1 MYSRWRWCVLLILSQ
16 EKRKVVEIPI
26 ERIVPNPSQP
36 RRIFVQTEL
45 DNLSNSIKES
55 GLLQPLTVRRLG
67 ANQYELIAGER
78 RLRACRIAG
87 FKTVSCIVNDCDE
100 KQSAIYAMLENLQR
114 QDLQLFEEAEG
125 IARLISE
132 WGVTQEEAAIRLG
145 KSQSAIAN
153 KLRLLKLSLDDRKK
167 IVEAGLTERHAR
179 ALLRIPNQAMRSKVL
194 DTIITNGYNVQRTD
208 AYIEQLLTLKEAE
221 VKPKSKG
228 KRTFIVKDIRIFMNT
243 INHAIETMKLS
254 GIHAVTHKCETE
266 DYIECIVRIP
276 KAKSSTAA
284 S

>member
-1 MYSRWRWCVLLILSQ
+1 MLILSQ

-153 KLRLLKLSLDDRKK
+153 KLRLLKLSLEDRKK

-221 VKPKSKG
+221 AKPKSK
-228 KRTFIVKDIRIFMNT
+228 
-243 INHAIETMKLS
+243 
-254 GIHAVTHKCETE
+254 
-266 DYIECIVRIP
+266 
-276 KAKSSTAA
+276 
-284 S
+284 

>member
-1 MYSRWRWCVLLILSQ
+1 MLILSQ
-16 EKRKVVEIPI
+16 EKRKVVEVPLD
-26 ERIVPNPSQP
+26 RIVPNPSQP
-36 RRIFVQTEL
+36 RRIFTQTEL
-45 DNLSNSIKES
+45 DNLSDSIKEN
-55 GLLQPLTVRRLG
+55 GLLQPLSVRRVG

-87 FKTVSCIVNDCDE
+87 YKTVSCIVNDCDE

-125 IARLISE
+125 ISRLIDE
-132 WGVTQEEAAIRLG
+132 WGVTQEEAAVRLG

-153 KLRLLKLSLDDRKK
+153 KLRLLKISLEDRKK

-179 ALLRIPNQAMRSKVL
+179 ALLRIPNEAMRTKVL
-194 DTIITNGYNVQRTD
+194 DTIIENGYNVQQTD
-208 AYIEQLLTLKEAE
+208 TYIQQLLTLKEAE
-221 VKPKSKG
+221 TKQKRKG

-254 GIHAVTHKCETE
+254 GIQAVTHKNETA

-276 KAKSSTAA
+276 KTKEKSTTVA

>member
-1 MYSRWRWCVLLILSQ
+1 MLILSQ

-45 DNLSNSIKES
+45 DNLSNSLKES

-125 IARLISE
+125 IARLISD

-153 KLRLLKLSLDDRKK
+153 KLRLLKLSDDVKFSLNQK
-167 IVEAGLTERHAR
+167 QITERHAR
-179 ALLRIPNQAMRSKVL
+179 AMLSLNEEKQQEVLREVL
-194 DTIITNGYNVQRTD
+194 KKKLTVADTERLIK
-208 AYIEQLLTLKEAE
+208 KEP
-221 VKPKSKG
+221 KPKKKKASAD
-228 KRTFIVKDIRIFMNT
+228 VKKTISRNVKIALNT
-243 INHAIETMKLS
+243 LQQAIGMIEKTGTSLQQ
-254 GIHAVTHKCETE
+254 ETE
-266 DYIECIVRIP
+266 DLEDEYVITIRIH
-276 KAKSSTAA
+276 K
-284 S
+284 

>member
-153 KLRLLKLSLDDRKK
+153 KLRLLKLSLEDRKK

-208 AYIEQLLTLKEAE
+208 AYIEQLLTLKEA
-221 VKPKSKG
+221 
-228 KRTFIVKDIRIFMNT
+228 
-243 INHAIETMKLS
+243 
-254 GIHAVTHKCETE
+254 
-266 DYIECIVRIP
+266 
-276 KAKSSTAA
+276 
-284 S
+284 